1 VSVLVSRILDFGL
14 FGPELQSGGGPRVMS
29 ATDKRVCSTTNV
41 YVVAENR
48 LLRETLVRLFRK
60 RTDMCMVGNACCAES
75 LATDINSAGADL
87 LLLDCFN
94 SQRKGDTLISELR
107 ETSPKIKIVLF
118 GMDEDTGVFLRAVRL
133 GIDGYVLKN
142 ASAQE
147 LLDAIRS
154 VAQGEAVCP
163 SAFCKLLFRTIA
175 SQAAASLTNIYPR
188 PTARYAL
195 TQRQRQLMSLVAMG
209 LSNKEIASNL
219 NLSEFTV
226 KNHIYRVMKQVDA
239 ESRHEAVTRLRDDQ
253 VNSAEWRDSL

>member
-1 VSVLVSRILDFGL
+1 
-14 FGPELQSGGGPRVMS
+14 MS
-29 ATDKRVCSTTNV
+29 AIDKPVCSSTNV

-60 RTDMCMVGNACCAES
+60 RADICVVGNTCCAES
-75 LATDINSAGADL
+75 VAGNIASAQTAL
-87 LLLDCFN
+87 LLLDGFN
-94 SQRKGDTLISELR
+94 SHHKGDTLISELR
-107 ETSPKIKIVLF
+107 ESSPDVKIVLF
-118 GMDEDTGVFLRAVRL
+118 GMDEDAGIFLRAVRL

-154 VAQGEAVCP
+154 VAQGVAVCP
-163 SAFCKLLFRTIA
+163 ATFCKLLFQTVAR
-175 SQAAASLTNIYPR
+175 QAAAALPTLHPR
-188 PTARYAL
+188 PAARYAL

-209 LSNKEIASNL
+209 LSNKEIATNL

-239 ESRHEAVTRLRDDQ
+239 ETRHEAVTRIGADATNRPELQ
-253 VNSAEWRDSL
+253 GSV